1 MLMKKETNVSPFE
14 DLTDVPTV
22 KEMLISWL
30 ENGARD
36 KETIQAFRRANL
48 IPKYVF
54 KRAKLELGVAA
65 FYCPVKELWVYALP
79 GVRRCFDCG
88 NE

>member
-1 MLMKKETNVSPFE
+1 MWNDPELPNADSEKEVCET
-14 DLTDVPTV
+14 

-36 KETIQAFRRANL
+36 KDTIQAFRRANL
-48 IPKYVF
+48 ISKPIF
-54 KRAKLELGVAA
+54 KRAKRELGVAS
-65 FYCPVKELWVYALP
+65 FYCPVKEQWIYALP